1 MRGRTRMKN
10 TLGIIIGF
18 DSNND
23 LRELS
28 EHRPVASV
36 PFGGRY
42 RVIDFM
48 MSNLVNSGCYQVAV
62 LMRDKYQSLL
72 DHLGSGK
79 DWDLSRKRGGM
90 FLLPPN
96 AFAPKSSP
104 LVTENYRTSLE
115 ALGSISD
122 MLNKNKS
129 EHVLICSADIVAN
142 IPLDEVMKEHKK
154 SEADVTIV
162 CTKNPEGGAFDMF
175 LDLSP
180 RHEVEDIRNGDNMG
194 GKCKYKSMGIY
205 IMKRKYLQSLLSDC
219 VTHNLRSFE
228 RDAMQH
234 VFKRGDKVHG
244 YVFDK
249 YSAKIEN
256 VKGYFSASMDMLDKD
271 IRDQVFLKNRPIL
284 TKIYDE
290 APTYYG
296 EDAEVS
302 DSLIADG
309 SRIEGT
315 VENSII
321 FRGCTIAKDAVV
333 KDSIVLPNSSIGE
346 GVELSYVVTDKG
358 VTVRENRK
366 MMGSATYPVAIAK
379 NATV

>member
-1 MRGRTRMKN
+1 MKN

-18 DSNND
+18 DGNND

-175 LDLSP
+175 LGLSP

-256 VKGYFSASMDMLDKD
+256 IKGYFSASMDMLDKD

>member
-1 MRGRTRMKN
+1 MKN

-48 MSNLVNSGCYQVAV
+48 LSNLVNSGCYQVGV
-62 LMRDKYQSLL
+62 LMRDKYQSLM

-79 DWDLSRKRGGM
+79 DWDLSRKRGGLM
-90 FLLPPN
+90 MLPPN

-104 LVTENYRTSLE
+104 LVTENYHTSLE
-115 ALGSISD
+115 ALGSVSD
-122 MLNKNKS
+122 MLQKS
-129 EHVLICSADIVAN
+129 KCEHVVVCGADIIAN
-142 IPLDEVMKEHKK
+142 IPLDEAMREHKK
-154 SEADVTIV
+154 SGADVTIV
-162 CTKNPEGGAFDMF
+162 CTKNGDGGAFDMF
-175 LDLSP
+175 LNLSP
-180 RHEVEDIRNGDNMG
+180 RHEVSDIRNGDNAG
-194 GKCKYKSMGIY
+194 GKCKYKSLGIY
-205 IMKRKYLQSLLSDC
+205 IMKRKYLLDLLSDC
-219 VTHNLRSFE
+219 VTHNLHSFE
-228 RDAMQH
+228 RDAMQQ
-234 VFKRGDKVHG
+234 VFNRGDAIQA

-249 YSAKIEN
+249 YVAKIED
-256 VKGYFSASMDMLDKD
+256 VKSYFSASMDMLDKD

-284 TKIYDE
+284 TKIHDS

-296 EDAEVS
+296 EDAVVS

-321 FRGCTIAKDAVV
+321 FRGCNIAKGAVV
-333 KDSIVLPNSSIGE
+333 KDSIIMQSGIISE

-366 MMGSATYPVAIAK
+366 MMGHATYPVAIAK
-379 NATV
+379 NTIV

>member
-1 MRGRTRMKN
+1 MKN

-162 CTKNPEGGAFDMF
+162 CTKNSEGGAFDMF

-315 VENSII
+315 VKNSII
-321 FRGCTIAKDAVV
+321 FRRCTIAKDAVV

-366 MMGSATYPVAIAK
+366 MIGGATYPVAIAK

>member
-1 MRGRTRMKN
+1 MKN

-175 LDLSP
+175 LGLSP

-296 EDAEVS
+296 ENAEVS

-321 FRGCTIAKDAVV
+321 FRGCTIAKDAIV

>member
-1 MRGRTRMKN
+1 MKN

-18 DSNND
+18 DNNND

-48 MSNLVNSGCYQVAV
+48 LSNLVNSGCYQVGV
-62 LMRDKYQSLL
+62 IMRDKYQSLM

-90 FLLPPN
+90 ILLPPN
-96 AFAPKSSP
+96 AFALKSSP
-104 LVTENYRTSLE
+104 LVTENYHTSLQ

-122 MLNKNKS
+122 MLQKNKS
-129 EHVLICSADIVAN
+129 EHVVICYADIIAN
-142 IPLDEVMKEHKK
+142 IPLGDAMREHKK
-154 SEADVTIV
+154 SGADVTIV
-162 CTKNPEGGAFDMF
+162 CTKDSEGGPFDMF
-175 LDLSP
+175 LGLSP
-180 RHEVEDIRNGDNMG
+180 RHEVNDIRNGDNMG
-194 GKCKYKSMGIY
+194 GRCKHKGLGIY
-205 IMKRKYLQSLLSDC
+205 IMKRKYLIDLLSDC
-219 VTHNLRSFE
+219 VTHNLTSFE
-228 RDAMQH
+228 RDAIQY
-234 VFKRGDKVHG
+234 VFNRGDSIQG

-249 YSAKIEN
+249 YVARIED
-256 VKGYFSASMDMLDKD
+256 VKSYFSASMDILDKD
-271 IRDQVFLKNRPIL
+271 IRDQVFLKSRPIL
-284 TKIYDE
+284 TKVHDE

-296 EDAEVS
+296 EDADVS

-309 SRIEGT
+309 SRIEGK

-321 FRGCTIAKDAVV
+321 FRGCKIAKGAVV
-333 KDSIVLPNSSIGE
+333 KDSIIMPSSTICE

-366 MMGSATYPVAIAK
+366 MMGHITYPVAIAK
-379 NATV
+379 NTIV

>member
-1 MRGRTRMKN
+1 MKN

-104 LVTENYRTSLE
+104 LVTENYHTSLE

-142 IPLDEVMKEHKK
+142 IPLDEVMKEHKQ

-162 CTKNPEGGAFDMF
+162 CTKNAEGGAFDMF
-175 LDLSP
+175 LGLSP

-205 IMKRKYLQSLLSDC
+205 IMKRKYLLKLLSDC

-234 VFKRGDKVHG
+234 VFGRGDKIHG

-256 VKGYFSASMDMLDKD
+256 VKGYFTASMDMLDKD
-271 IRDQVFLKNRPIL
+271 IRDQVFLQNRPIL

-296 EDAEVS
+296 EDAEVN

-309 SRIEGT
+309 SRIEGK
-315 VENSII
+315 VENSIV
-321 FRGCTIAKDAVV
+321 FRGCTIAKDAVI
-333 KDSIVLPNSSIGE
+333 KDSIVLPNSTIGQ

>member
-1 MRGRTRMKN
+1 MKN

-23 LRELS
+23 LCELS

-175 LDLSP
+175 LGLSP

-321 FRGCTIAKDAVV
+321 FRGCTIAKDAIV

>member
-1 MRGRTRMKN
+1 MKN

-18 DSNND
+18 DGNND

-162 CTKNPEGGAFDMF
+162 CTKNSEGGAFDMF

-321 FRGCTIAKDAVV
+321 FRGCTIAKDAIV

-366 MMGSATYPVAIAK
+366 MIGGATYPVAIAK

>member
-1 MRGRTRMKN
+1 MKN

-18 DSNND
+18 DGNND

-175 LDLSP
+175 LGLSP

-296 EDAEVS
+296 EDANVS

-321 FRGCTIAKDAVV
+321 FRGCTIAKDAIV

-366 MMGSATYPVAIAK
+366 MIGGATYPVAIAK

>member
-1 MRGRTRMKN
+1 MKN

-18 DSNND
+18 DGNND

-321 FRGCTIAKDAVV
+321 FRGCTIAKDAIV

-346 GVELSYVVTDKG
+346 GVVLSYVVTDKG

>member
-1 MRGRTRMKN
+1 MKN

-18 DSNND
+18 DGNND

-162 CTKNPEGGAFDMF
+162 CTKNSEGGAFDMF

-321 FRGCTIAKDAVV
+321 FRGCTIAKDAIV

-366 MMGSATYPVAIAK
+366 MVGGATYPVAIAK

>member
-1 MRGRTRMKN
+1 MKN

-18 DSNND
+18 DGNND

-162 CTKNPEGGAFDMF
+162 CTKNSEGGAFDMF

-296 EDAEVS
+296 ENAEVS

-315 VENSII
+315 VKNSII

-366 MMGSATYPVAIAK
+366 MIGGATYPVAIAK

>member
-1 MRGRTRMKN
+1 MKN

-18 DSNND
+18 DGNND

-162 CTKNPEGGAFDMF
+162 CTKNSEGGAFDMF

-366 MMGSATYPVAIAK
+366 MVGGATYPVAIEK

>member
-1 MRGRTRMKN
+1 MKN

-175 LDLSP
+175 LGLSP

-321 FRGCTIAKDAVV
+321 FRGCTIAKDAIV

>member
-162 CTKNPEGGAFDMF
+162 CTKNSEGGAFDMF

-321 FRGCTIAKDAVV
+321 FRGCTIAKDAIV

>member
-18 DSNND
+18 DGNND

-175 LDLSP
+175 LGLSP

-315 VENSII
+315 VKNSII

-366 MMGSATYPVAIAK
+366 MIGGATYPVAIAK

>member
-1 MRGRTRMKN
+1 MKN

-18 DSNND
+18 DGNND

-104 LVTENYRTSLE
+104 LVTENYRASLE

-175 LDLSP
+175 LGLSP

-296 EDAEVS
+296 EDAAVS

-321 FRGCTIAKDAVV
+321 FRGCTIAKDAIV

>member
-1 MRGRTRMKN
+1 MKN

-42 RVIDFM
+42 RVIDFIL
-48 MSNLVNSGCYQVAV
+48 SNLVNSGCYQVGV
-62 LMRDKYQSLL
+62 LMRDKYQSLM

-79 DWDLSRKRGGM
+79 DWDLSRKRGGLM
-90 FLLPPN
+90 MLPPN

-104 LVTENYRTSLE
+104 LVTENYHTSLE
-115 ALGSISD
+115 ALGSVSD
-122 MLNKNKS
+122 MLQKS
-129 EHVLICSADIVAN
+129 KCEHVVLCGADIIAN
-142 IPLDEVMKEHKK
+142 IPLDEAMREHKK
-154 SEADVTIV
+154 SGADVTIV
-162 CTKNPEGGAFDMF
+162 CTKNGDGGAFDMF
-175 LDLSP
+175 LNLSP
-180 RHEVEDIRNGDNMG
+180 RHEVNDIRNGDNAG
-194 GKCKYKSMGIY
+194 GKCKYKSLGIY
-205 IMKRKYLQSLLSDC
+205 IMKRKYLLDLLSDC
-219 VTHNLRSFE
+219 VTHNLHSFE

-234 VFKRGDKVHG
+234 VFNRGDAIQA

-249 YSAKIEN
+249 YAAKIED
-256 VKGYFSASMDMLDKD
+256 VKSYFSASMDMLDKD
-271 IRDQVFLKNRPIL
+271 IRDQVFLKSRPIL
-284 TKIYDE
+284 TKIHDS

-296 EDAEVS
+296 EDAVVS

-321 FRGCTIAKDAVV
+321 FRGCKIAKGAVV
-333 KDSIVLPNSSIGE
+333 KDSIIMQSGIISE

-366 MMGSATYPVAIAK
+366 MMGHATYPVAIAK
-379 NATV
+379 NTIV

>member
-1 MRGRTRMKN
+1 MKN

-18 DSNND
+18 DGNND

-321 FRGCTIAKDAVV
+321 FRGCTIAKDAIV

-366 MMGSATYPVAIAK
+366 MMGGATYPVAIAK

>member
-1 MRGRTRMKN
+1 MKN

-219 VTHNLRSFE
+219 VTHNLCSFE

-271 IRDQVFLKNRPIL
+271 IRDQVFLENRPIL

-302 DSLIADG
+302 DSLIVMHNGRIAAYFPDASKVTEEELGEYMLGVKTMSPEEVKEVADC
-309 SRIEGT
+309 E
-315 VENSII
+315 
-321 FRGCTIAKDAVV
+321 
-333 KDSIVLPNSSIGE
+333 
-346 GVELSYVVTDKG
+346 
-358 VTVRENRK
+358 
-366 MMGSATYPVAIAK
+366 
-379 NATV
+379 

>member
-1 MRGRTRMKN
+1 MKN

-104 LVTENYRTSLE
+104 LVTENYHTSLE

-162 CTKNPEGGAFDMF
+162 CTKNTEGSAFDMF
-175 LDLSP
+175 LNLSP

-205 IMKRKYLQSLLSDC
+205 IMKRKYLLQLLADC

-234 VFKRGDKVHG
+234 VFGRKDKIHG

-256 VKGYFSASMDMLDKD
+256 VKGYFTASMDMLDKD
-271 IRDQVFLKNRPIL
+271 IRDQVFLQNRPIL

-321 FRGCTIAKDAVV
+321 FRGCTIAKDAVI
-333 KDSIVLPNSSIGE
+333 KDSIVLPNSSIGQ

>member
-1 MRGRTRMKN
+1 MKN

-219 VTHNLRSFE
+219 VTHNLCSFE

-271 IRDQVFLKNRPIL
+271 IRDQVFLENRPIL

-315 VENSII
+315 VKNSII

-366 MMGSATYPVAIAK
+366 MVGGATYPVAIAK

>member
-1 MRGRTRMKN
+1 MKN

-18 DSNND
+18 DGNND
-23 LRELS
+23 LCELS

-162 CTKNPEGGAFDMF
+162 CTKNSEGGAFDMF

-321 FRGCTIAKDAVV
+321 FRGCTIAKDAIV

>member
-1 MRGRTRMKN
+1 MKN

-48 MSNLVNSGCYQVAV
+48 LSNLVNSGCYQVGV
-62 LMRDKYQSLL
+62 LMRDKYQSLM

-79 DWDLSRKRGGM
+79 DWDLSRKRGGLM
-90 FLLPPN
+90 LCPPN

-104 LVTENYRTSLE
+104 LVTENYHTSLE
-115 ALGSISD
+115 ALGSVSD
-122 MLNKNKS
+122 MLQKS
-129 EHVLICSADIVAN
+129 KCEHVVVCGADIIAN
-142 IPLDEVMKEHKK
+142 IPLDEAMREHKK
-154 SEADVTIV
+154 SGADVTIV
-162 CTKNPEGGAFDMF
+162 CTKNTDGGPFDMF
-175 LDLSP
+175 LNLSP
-180 RHEVEDIRNGDNMG
+180 RHEVNDIRNGDNAG
-194 GKCKYKSMGIY
+194 GKCKYKSLGIY
-205 IMKRKYLQSLLSDC
+205 IMKRKYLLDLLSDC
-219 VTHNLRSFE
+219 VTHNLQSFE

-234 VFKRGDKVHG
+234 VFNRGDSIQA

-249 YSAKIEN
+249 YVAKIED
-256 VKGYFSASMDMLDKD
+256 VKSYFSASMDMLDKD
-271 IRDQVFLKNRPIL
+271 IRDQVFLKSRPIL
-284 TKIYDE
+284 TKIHDS

-296 EDAEVS
+296 EDAVVS

-321 FRGCTIAKDAVV
+321 FRGCNIAKGAVV
-333 KDSIVLPNSSIGE
+333 KDSIIMQSGIISE

-366 MMGSATYPVAIAK
+366 MMGHATYPVAIAK
-379 NATV
+379 NTIV

>member
-1 MRGRTRMKN
+1 MKN

-205 IMKRKYLQSLLSDC
+205 IMKRKYLQSLLSEC
-219 VTHNLRSFE
+219 VTHNLCSFE

-271 IRDQVFLKNRPIL
+271 IRDQVFLENRPIL

-315 VENSII
+315 VKNSII
-321 FRGCTIAKDAVV
+321 FRGCTIAQDAVV

-366 MMGSATYPVAIAK
+366 MVGGATYPVAIAK

>member
-1 MRGRTRMKN
+1 MKN

-18 DSNND
+18 DNNND

-42 RVIDFM
+42 RVIDFIL
-48 MSNLVNSGCYQVAV
+48 SNLVNSGCYQVGV
-62 LMRDKYQSLL
+62 LMRDKYQSLM

-79 DWDLSRKRGGM
+79 DWDLSRKRGGLM
-90 FLLPPN
+90 MLPPN

-104 LVTENYRTSLE
+104 LVTENYHTSLE
-115 ALGSISD
+115 ALGSVSD
-122 MLNKNKS
+122 MLQKS
-129 EHVLICSADIVAN
+129 KCEHVVLCGADIIAN
-142 IPLDEVMKEHKK
+142 IPLDEAMREHKK
-154 SEADVTIV
+154 SGADVTIV
-162 CTKNPEGGAFDMF
+162 CTKNTDGGPFDMF
-175 LDLSP
+175 LNLSP
-180 RHEVEDIRNGDNMG
+180 RHEVNDIRNGDNAG
-194 GKCKYKSMGIY
+194 GKCKYKSLGIY
-205 IMKRKYLQSLLSDC
+205 IMKRKYLLDLLSDC
-219 VTHNLRSFE
+219 VTHNLHSFE

-234 VFKRGDKVHG
+234 VFNRGDSIQA

-249 YSAKIEN
+249 YVAKIED
-256 VKGYFSASMDMLDKD
+256 VKSYFSASMDMLDKD
-271 IRDQVFLKNRPIL
+271 IRDQVFLKSRPIL
-284 TKIYDE
+284 TKIHDS

-296 EDAEVS
+296 EDAVVS

-321 FRGCTIAKDAVV
+321 FRGCRIAKGAVV
-333 KDSIVLPNSSIGE
+333 KDSIIMQSGIISE

-366 MMGSATYPVAIAK
+366 MMGHATYPVAIAK
-379 NATV
+379 NTIV

>member
-1 MRGRTRMKN
+1 MKN

-219 VTHNLRSFE
+219 VTHNLCSFE

-244 YVFDK
+244 YVLDK

-271 IRDQVFLKNRPIL
+271 IRDQVFLKNRPIR

-315 VENSII
+315 VKNSII

-366 MMGSATYPVAIAK
+366 MVGGATYPVAIAK

>member
-1 MRGRTRMKN
+1 MKN

-18 DSNND
+18 DGNND

-175 LDLSP
+175 LGLSP

>member
-1 MRGRTRMKN
+1 MKN

-219 VTHNLRSFE
+219 VTHNLCSFE

-271 IRDQVFLKNRPIL
+271 IRDQVFLENRPIL

-315 VENSII
+315 VKNSII

-346 GVELSYVVTDKG
+346 GVELSYVITDKG

-366 MMGSATYPVAIAK
+366 MVGGATYPVAIAK

>member
-1 MRGRTRMKN
+1 MKN

-18 DSNND
+18 DGNNG

>member
-1 MRGRTRMKN
+1 MKN

-219 VTHNLRSFE
+219 VTHNLCSFE

-271 IRDQVFLKNRPIL
+271 IRDQVFLENRPIR

-315 VENSII
+315 VKNSII

-366 MMGSATYPVAIAK
+366 MVGGATYPVAIAK

>member
-1 MRGRTRMKN
+1 MKN

-48 MSNLVNSGCYQVAV
+48 LSNLVNSGCYQVGV
-62 LMRDKYQSLL
+62 LMRDKYQSLM

-79 DWDLSRKRGGM
+79 DWDLSRKRGGLM
-90 FLLPPN
+90 MLPPN

-104 LVTENYRTSLE
+104 LVTENYHTSLE
-115 ALGSISD
+115 ALGSVSD
-122 MLNKNKS
+122 MLQKS
-129 EHVLICSADIVAN
+129 KCEHVVVCGADIIAN
-142 IPLDEVMKEHKK
+142 IPLDEAKREHNK
-154 SEADVTIV
+154 SGADVTIV
-162 CTKNPEGGAFDMF
+162 CTKNGDGGAFDMF
-175 LDLSP
+175 LNLSP
-180 RHEVEDIRNGDNMG
+180 RHEVSDIRNGDNAG
-194 GKCKYKSMGIY
+194 GKCKYKSLGIY
-205 IMKRKYLQSLLSDC
+205 IMKRKYLLDLLSDC
-219 VTHNLRSFE
+219 VTHNLHSFE

-234 VFKRGDKVHG
+234 VFNRGDAIQA

-249 YSAKIEN
+249 YVAKIED
-256 VKGYFSASMDMLDKD
+256 VKSYFSASMDMLDKD

-284 TKIYDE
+284 TKIHDS

-296 EDAEVS
+296 EDAVVS

-321 FRGCTIAKDAVV
+321 FRGCNIAKGAVV
-333 KDSIVLPNSSIGE
+333 KDSIIMQSGIISE

-366 MMGSATYPVAIAK
+366 MMGHATYPVAIAK
-379 NATV
+379 NTIV

>member
-1 MRGRTRMKN
+1 MKN

-48 MSNLVNSGCYQVAV
+48 LSNLVNSGCYQVGV
-62 LMRDKYQSLL
+62 LMRDKYQSLM

-79 DWDLSRKRGGM
+79 DWDLSRKRGGLM
-90 FLLPPN
+90 MLPPN

-104 LVTENYRTSLE
+104 LVTENYHTSLE
-115 ALGSISD
+115 ALGSVSD
-122 MLNKNKS
+122 MLQKS
-129 EHVLICSADIVAN
+129 KCEHVVVCGADIIAN
-142 IPLDEVMKEHKK
+142 IPLDEAMREHKK
-154 SEADVTIV
+154 SGADVTIV
-162 CTKNPEGGAFDMF
+162 CTKNGDGGAFDMF
-175 LDLSP
+175 LNLSP
-180 RHEVEDIRNGDNMG
+180 RHEVSDIRNGDNAG
-194 GKCKYKSMGIY
+194 GKCKYKSLGIY
-205 IMKRKYLQSLLSDC
+205 IMKRKYLINLLSDC
-219 VTHNLRSFE
+219 VTHNLTSFE

-234 VFKRGDKVHG
+234 VFNRGDAIQG

-249 YSAKIEN
+249 YVAKIED
-256 VKGYFSASMDMLDKD
+256 VKSYFSASMDMLDKD
-271 IRDQVFLKNRPIL
+271 IRDQVFLPTRPIL
-284 TKIYDE
+284 TRIRDE

-296 EDAEVS
+296 EDAVVS

-321 FRGCTIAKDAVV
+321 FRGCNIAKGAVV
-333 KDSIVLPNSSIGE
+333 KDSIIMQSGIISE

-366 MMGSATYPVAIAK
+366 MMGHATYPVAIAK
-379 NATV
+379 NTIV

>member
-1 MRGRTRMKN
+1 MKN

-104 LVTENYRTSLE
+104 LVTENYHTSLE

-162 CTKNPEGGAFDMF
+162 CTKNTEGGAFDMF

-205 IMKRKYLQSLLSDC
+205 IMKRKYLLQLLADC

-234 VFKRGDKVHG
+234 VFGRKDKIHG

-256 VKGYFSASMDMLDKD
+256 VKGYFTASMDMLDKD

-296 EDAEVS
+296 EDAEVN

-309 SRIEGT
+309 SRIEGK
-315 VENSII
+315 VENSIV
-321 FRGCTIAKDAVV
+321 FRGCTIAKDAVI
-333 KDSIVLPNSSIGE
+333 KDSIVLPNSKIDQ

-358 VTVRENRK
+358 VTVREHRK
-366 MMGSATYPVAIAK
+366 MMGSAGYPVAIAK

>member
-219 VTHNLRSFE
+219 VTHNLCSFE

-271 IRDQVFLKNRPIL
+271 IRDQVFLKNRPIR

-315 VENSII
+315 VKNSII

-366 MMGSATYPVAIAK
+366 MVGGATYPVAIAK

>member
-1 MRGRTRMKN
+1 MKN

-18 DSNND
+18 DGNND

-366 MMGSATYPVAIAK
+366 MVGGATYPVAIAK